1 MDNVSMM
8 KEILTNAKLVLDLWC
23 GSWSYSILAAS
34 YDCDVVAVDNESM
47 KKFSASPYLN
57 DHPRI
62 KFLSCSIE
70 NIENYI
76 NHQYNYIIIKN
87 VIMFLDKNFVIDV
100 LIPWL
105 INSLSTWWYIY
116 LTYFDSEDFIQNNSK
131 NIKSIYSIS
140 DFEHIYSMQL
150 EYHSHQILVQ
160 NENQHSIH
168 HIFLKKE
175 A

>member
-1 MDNVSMM
+1 
-8 KEILTNAKLVLDLWC
+8 
-23 GSWSYSILAAS
+23 
-34 YDCDVVAVDNESM
+34 M

-100 LIPWL
+100 LIP
-105 INSLSTWWYIY
+105 
-116 LTYFDSEDFIQNNSK
+116 
-131 NIKSIYSIS
+131 
-140 DFEHIYSMQL
+140 
-150 EYHSHQILVQ
+150 
-160 NENQHSIH
+160 
-168 HIFLKKE
+168 
-175 A
+175 